1 MKSGDIIREVSR
13 DLNDQETGYE
23 YTTWPKE
30 QLRSYL
36 YEAITQLAVLFRKL
50 FLVQHVVR
58 VKPGGLWQ
66 KACICEQIIRIVGE
80 VTEDG
85 EQLIRYLSNVTDDT
99 RLVWAGG
106 IERCPV
112 GEAHGKYEMTGY
124 SINNVDESMFKVY
137 PPIPRGEEDHFI
149 LVECFDS
156 PSGAPDDFNV
166 PTRLVALVKQWMLY
180 RAYAVDSENN
190 PTVIQIS
197 NMHRETYMKLLEME
211 LAALQREE
219 EEHGSLRTVPND
231 STNRTA

>member
-1 MKSGDIIREVSR
+1 MKVGDILYECSR
-13 DLNDQETGYE
+13 DLNDHEPGYE

-36 YEAITQLAVLFRKL
+36 YEALTQLSVLFRKL
-50 FLVQHVVR
+50 FLVRRVVR
-58 VKPGGLWQ
+58 VKSGGLWQ
-66 KACICEQIIRIVGE
+66 RACSCEQIIRIVGE

-99 RLVWAGG
+99 RLVWSGVV
-106 IERCPV
+106 ERCPV
-112 GEAHGKYEMTGY
+112 GNTQSRYEMTGY
-124 SINNVDESMFKVY
+124 SISNVDESTFKVY
-137 PPIPRGEEDHFI
+137 PPIPRGEPDHFV

-156 PSGAPDDFNV
+156 PNGAPDGFNV
-166 PTRLVALVKQWMLY
+166 PTRLVPMVKQWVLM

-190 PTVIQIS
+190 QLIVQIS
-197 NMHRETYMKLLEME
+197 ENHKATYLKLLELE

-219 EEHGSLRTVPND
+219 AEHGSLRTVPDD

>member
-1 MKSGDIIREVSR
+1 MKSGDIIREVSQ
-13 DLNDQETGYE
+13 DLNDQEPGYE

-36 YEAITQLAVLFRKL
+36 YEVTTQLAVLFRKL
-50 FLVQHVVR
+50 FLVRRVVR
-58 VKPGGLWQ
+58 VKAGGLWQ
-66 KACICEQIIRIVGE
+66 RACECEQIIRIVGE

-85 EQLIRYLSNVTDDT
+85 EQLINYLSNVADDT
-99 RLVWAGG
+99 RLMWAGG

-112 GEAHGKYEMTGY
+112 ASMHGKYTMTGY
-124 SINNVDESMFKVY
+124 SISNVDGATFKVY
-137 PPIPRGEEDHFI
+137 PPIPRGEADHFV

-156 PSGAPDDFNV
+156 PDEVPDDFNI
-166 PTRLVALVKQWMLY
+166 PTRLVALVKQWMLM

-190 PTVIQIS
+190 QLIVQIS
-197 NMHRETYMKLLEME
+197 ENHKATYNRLLELE

-219 EEHGSLRTVPND
+219 AEHGDLRTVPDD